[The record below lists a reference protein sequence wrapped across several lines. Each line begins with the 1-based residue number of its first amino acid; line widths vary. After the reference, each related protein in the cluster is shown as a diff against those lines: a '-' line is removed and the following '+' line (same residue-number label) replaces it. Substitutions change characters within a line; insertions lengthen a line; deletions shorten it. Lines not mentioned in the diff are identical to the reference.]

1 MLEECDNLA
10 LPLPEDT
17 VILVVD
23 DVVHNVH
30 VVGSILGDAGYQ
42 VVPATNG
49 EQALRFATNPAPDLV
64 LLDVMMPE
72 MDGFE
77 VCRRL
82 KSTPE
87 TSAIPVIFLT
97 AAVEIDQ
104 VVKGLALGA
113 VDYVTKPFNSAE
125 LLARVR
131 THLEVKFSREIL
143 ERTAAKLRENNEEKN
158 EFLGIAAHDLKNPI
172 SNFIGLVEHILSTPD
187 LDRAE
192 LEDISKDIL
201 NESRRLLQLV
211 QDLLD
216 VNALERGELKLQLAP
231 LDLVEIAQTVVDHFR
246 ARAEAKQQR
255 LSLDPGGVPAQVLA
269 DRSVTLQILDNLVS
283 NAVKFSPAG
292 SPIRVTISRVPEGFL
307 CAVQDEG
314 PGLSAEDRK
323 RLFGKF
329 ARLSARPTGGENTT
343 GLGLSI
349 VKKLVEAMNGAV
361 WCESNPGHGAKFVF
375 RLPQCR

>member
-1 MLEECDNLA
+1 MHRKNDHLA
-10 LPLPEDT
+10 LPIPEDT

-23 DVVHNVH
+23 DVLHNVH

-49 EQALRFATNPAPDLV
+49 AQALRFATNPAPDLV

-104 VVKGLALGA
+104 VVRGFELGA

-143 ERTAAKLRENNEEKN
+143 ERTAKKLRENNEEKN

-192 LEDISKDIL
+192 LEDISGDIL

-231 LDLVEIAQTVVDHFR
+231 QDLVEIAQTVVDHFR
-246 ARAEAKQQR
+246 ARAEAKQQT
-255 LSLDPGGVPAQVLA
+255 LSLDPGGMPAQVLA

-292 SPIRVTISRVPEGFL
+292 SPIRVTISRVKEGIL

-349 VKKLVEAMNGAV
+349 VKKLVESMNGSV
-361 WCESNPGHGAKFVF
+361 WCESDPGHGAKFVF